1 MRFEKRTVP
10 NRSYRS
16 RIALSFVLVGSIWTL
31 LILEVLLSDASL
43 VRLITFA
50 VFALT
55 FILSMMFIWY
65 VFEEIKDEKR
75 ISELNTVRSE
85 FLYVASHQ
93 LRTPVSVITGNL
105 SLLAEGAYDKKPK
118 AQLRRV
124 YESMFHKAKKLTN
137 TVNGILMASHMD
149 NFDVFKLPI
158 NHMQPVDIREIVR
171 NICETLEYK
180 ADEKQLTFD
189 YTAVTA
195 SDEPVYVKSTGN
207 YLEQAIMNVI
217 DNALTY
223 THKGFV
229 RVLFVRTRRSI
240 SIAVTDT
247 GIGIPKEDQENVFT
261 KFERSPNAER
271 TYADG
276 SGLGLFVARK
286 IIEAHSGGK
295 IGFVSAGEGK
305 GTTFSIEIKT
315 L

>member
-1 MRFEKRTVP
+1 MRFGKRGTP
-10 NRSYRS
+10 ENRYRNRVAFS
-16 RIALSFVLVGSIWTL
+16 LVLVSSIWILFVLEAFVQ
-31 LILEVLLSDASL
+31 DMAL
-43 VRLITFA
+43 VRLITF
-50 VFALT
+50 VIFGLT
-55 FILSMMFIWY
+55 FVLSVLFVWY
-65 VFEEIKDEKR
+65 VFEQIKDEKR
-75 ISELNTVRSE
+75 INELNTVRSE

-118 AQLRRV
+118 AQLKRV

-158 NHMQPVDIREIVR
+158 NHMQPVDFREIVR
-171 NICETLEYK
+171 GVCETLEYK
-180 ADEKQLTFD
+180 AEEKGLTFD
-189 YTAVTA
+189 FTAVTVT
-195 SDEPVYVKSTGN
+195 DEPVFVKSSGN

-223 THKGFV
+223 TQNGFV
-229 RVLFVRTRRSI
+229 RVLFVQSRRNV
-240 SIAVTDT
+240 SIAITDT
-247 GIGIPKEDQENVFT
+247 GIGIPKEDQGRVFT
-261 KFERSPNAER
+261 KFERSANAER
-271 TYADG
+271 AYADG
-276 SGLGLFVARK
+276 SGLGLFVAQK
-286 IIEAHSGGK
+286 IIEAHPGGK